1 MRSSGV
7 FRPHLYVPG
16 KPKSGRTKHK
26 KTEQHS
32 ARFHPSLA
40 LPTNNEVLIPCL
52 IQELCARLAPPADLL
67 KSCRDLEPPTPRQ
80 AFDVGSCSA
89 NARRVG
95 IFEVPD
101 DRRDSSQRV
110 GSSVGVDPRLLP
122 PPVVIQGC
130 LPGVAGLAQ
139 ASEVVEVVGAA
150 VFERENVVN
159 LLHWHV
165 ASGL

>member
-1 MRSSGV
+1 MRSSRV

-16 KPKSGRTKHK
+16 KPESGRTKRK

-32 ARFHPSLA
+32 AGFHPSLV
-40 LPTNNEVLIPCL
+40 LPTKPEVLIPCL
-52 IQELCARLAPPADLL
+52 IRGLCARWAPPADIP
-67 KSCRDLEPPTPRQ
+67 KSCRDREPPTPRQ

-101 DRRDSSQRV
+101 DRRDSGQRA
-110 GSSVGVDPRLLP
+110 GLSVCVDPRLLP

-130 LPGVAGLAQ
+130 LSGVAGLAQ
-139 ASEVVEVVGAA
+139 ASQVRGVVGAA
-150 VFERENVVN
+150 VLEREHVVN
-159 LLHWHV
+159 FLHRRV
-165 ASGL
+165 SPSL